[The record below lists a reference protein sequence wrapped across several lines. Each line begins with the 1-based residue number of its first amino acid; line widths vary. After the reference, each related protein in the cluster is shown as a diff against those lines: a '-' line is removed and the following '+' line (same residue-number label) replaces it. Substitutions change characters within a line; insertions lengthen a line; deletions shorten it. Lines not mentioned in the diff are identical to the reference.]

1 MMASYSFLYQLYL
14 IELNEGFIQL
24 YINRK
29 IDLLQIM
36 IFQLLLANSLSLPEA
51 TATGPHSSK
60 FASCNA
66 IPWPMSTP
74 KVASLLRKFDDKMIN
89 HWNLEVQY
97 FLTNGWARQR
107 HGNRQI

>member
-24 YINRK
+24 CINRK

-51 TATGPHSSK
+51 TATGPHSHV
-60 FASCNA
+60 
-66 IPWPMSTP
+66 PPP
-74 KVASLLRKFDDKMIN
+74 
-89 HWNLEVQY
+89 
-97 FLTNGWARQR
+97 
-107 HGNRQI
+107 